1 VNPYLSVG
9 GLLFL
14 VTLMV
19 ALPLIPAFVE
29 LRRKSDALPLDVI
42 QQYAGEIRHFANS
55 FRAYIKGLEP
65 TIERCVA
72 EGTTATGSLPD
83 GEEFFVLGRNEESLV
98 LALRQRDAVHPVV
111 MVAGADLVT
120 PAETTF
126 SKDIYVGGKFR
137 GGENNT
143 YRAILGEK
151 DVHLGGSSRVM
162 RWAHAVGE
170 LTMDLGCRLQGRIS
184 SDSLIR
190 LDADCRFVRLNA
202 PRIEIANTLP
212 STVVS
217 PTIPA
222 SANLRTPGRF
232 FHDGDFEIHA
242 SQVITSD
249 MVIRGKLQI
258 GSGARICGSV
268 KSDQDMVLEDGV
280 SVEGSLISA
289 RSMRIGPRCA
299 IHGPVIAESKL
310 TIATGARCG
319 TQEHPTTVSAPRIEV
334 ENGVVVFGT
343 LWAREQGQVVVNP

>member
-1 VNPYLSVG
+1 MNPYLSVG

-14 VTLMV
+14 VSLMV
-19 ALPLIPAFVE
+19 ALPLIPTFVE

-72 EGTTATGSLPD
+72 SGTTATGTLSD
-83 GEEFFVLGRNEESLV
+83 GEDFVVLGRSEESVV
-98 LALRQRDAVHPVV
+98 LALRQQDAVHPVV
-111 MVAGADLVT
+111 MVAGADLIT
-120 PAETTF
+120 PAEATF
-126 SKDIYVGGKFR
+126 SKDIYVGGKFK

-151 DVHLGGSSRVM
+151 DVHLGASSRVM
-162 RWAHAVGE
+162 RWAHAAGE
-170 LTMDLGCRLQGRIS
+170 LTVDLGCRLQGRIS

-190 LDADCRFVRLNA
+190 LDADCSFVRLNA
-202 PRIEIANTLP
+202 PRIEIRNAP
-212 STVVS
+212 SSTVLNL
-217 PTIPA
+217 PIPVN
-222 SANLRTPGRF
+222 ANREAPERF
-232 FHDGDFEIHA
+232 FHNGDFEVHA

-249 MVIRGKLQI
+249 MVVRGKLRI
-258 GSGARICGSV
+258 RSGARICGSV

-289 RSMRIGPRCA
+289 RSLRIGPRCA
-299 IHGPVIAESKL
+299 IHGPVIAESEL
-310 TIATGARCG
+310 AIAAGAQCG

-334 ENGVVVFGT
+334 EEGVVVFGT
-343 LWAREQGQVVVNP
+343 LWAREQGLVVVNS